1 MGDRIVVRDGFVM
14 TMDPD
19 LGDLPRADVLIEDG
33 AIAAVGPDLGAEEAE
48 VIEATGCIVMP
59 GLIDSHRHTW
69 EAAIRGCAPDATLD
83 DYFGAVLD
91 SFAPH
96 YRAEDVYNSNLAGSL
111 ECLNAGI
118 TTLVDWS
125 HINNTPEHPDAAIA
139 ALKETGI
146 RAQYAYGSANT
157 SMNDYW
163 NGSTIAVPAD
173 DVRRIRD
180 TYFSSDDGLLTMALA
195 TRGPTFCV
203 DDVVRAEWHLAR
215 ELNIPVT
222 VHVAM
227 ASAGRFGMVKHLAQL
242 DLLYEG
248 TTYIHSCYLSEEEW
262 RMVADS
268 GGTVSIAPQVEMTMG
283 HGWPPTGTCYQH
295 GLRPSLSVDV
305 VTTTPGDL
313 FTQMRAAFAGERVQV
328 NAVAWKDAVPI
339 PESTVTARNMVEM
352 ATING
357 AHVAQVEDRT
367 GSLAVGKQAD
377 VIVIDGTAIN
387 TTPLFDPYATV
398 ALCADVSNVRDV
410 IVGGVVR
417 KRDGALVG
425 DVDAARRKVNES
437 RDYLVSRVPR
447 QPTWTAVER

>member
-59 GLIDSHRHTW
+59 GFIDSHRHTW

-215 ELNIPVT
+215 ELNLPVT

-295 GLRPSLSVDV
+295 GLRPGLSVDV

-367 GSLAVGKQAD
+367 GSLTVGKQAD
-377 VIVIDGTAIN
+377 VVVIDGTAIN

-410 IVGGVVR
+410 IIGGVVR

-425 DVDAARRKVNES
+425 DVDTARRKVNES